1 MDITEQRLYMND
13 HKVEYNEYGIMG
25 HVTWSLDN
33 LSSTA
38 FATACW
44 RTGYSFWQ
52 TSTHC
57 LVPCREW
64 KPLLSFH
71 FSLRNFELIGKI
83 QVQISGYLRTIWQLK
98 INMLDKPKYC
108 VLVYSFFPKWIKAQ
122 GKIKYHMLLVP
133 WFWLNGKSFTWYEE
147 LD

>member
-1 MDITEQRLYMND
+1 MTLHKFQCQMSHIALTRYKDGSVLFNRIYQDTTASDPIKVLWIMDITEQRLYMND

-83 QVQISGYLRTIWQLK
+83 QVQISGYLRTIW
-98 INMLDKPKYC
+98 
-108 VLVYSFFPKWIKAQ
+108 
-122 GKIKYHMLLVP
+122 
-133 WFWLNGKSFTWYEE
+133 
-147 LD
+147 